1 MTSDKML
8 WMPRSLGVLEDMIL
22 NGEIVIDES
31 PITKWCAGNAAIK
44 ADARGNRYLVK
55 AQQRG
60 RIDGLVVLAML
71 AGAAEARGMAEEV
84 SFWEAA

>member
-1 MTSDKML
+1 M
-8 WMPRSLGVLEDMIL
+8 
-22 NGEIVIDES
+22 
-31 PITKWCAGNAAIK
+31 K

-71 AGAAEARGMAEEV
+71 AGAAEARGMTDEV